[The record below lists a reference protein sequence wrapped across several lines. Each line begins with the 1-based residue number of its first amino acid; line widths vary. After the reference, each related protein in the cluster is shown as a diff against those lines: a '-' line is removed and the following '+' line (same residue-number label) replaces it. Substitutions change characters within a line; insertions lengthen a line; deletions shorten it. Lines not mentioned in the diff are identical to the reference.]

1 MNMKTKILSMLAI
14 VGLLSCHNADRRPAV
29 APSGTGPATT
39 STPRD
44 TNARV
49 AALKKGAICCEK
61 NIPSRFPTVANPL
74 SEAAQLVAGS
84 TGVTAGSRG
93 AAAAGSI
100 SGSAAGSSP
109 GAASGSAGASA
120 GAAAATSQSS
130 AVYPDAAP
138 RAAHPGMVWIAGG
151 TFRMG
156 ADNDQALED
165 EYPKHA
171 VTVSGFWMDR
181 TEVTNGQFAAFV
193 KATGYITTAERKPDW
208 NELKKQLPPG
218 TPKPDASL
226 LVPASLVFDP
236 PDHAVDLNDY
246 AQWWA
251 WKKGASWR
259 HPHGPGSNIVGKE
272 NYPVVHVSWYDAVAY
287 CRWAHKRLPT
297 EAEWEFAARGG
308 LADKIY
314 PWGNDPVTGTAAAG
328 ASSTSPHGPA
338 SSAGSTPAHGP
349 APGSPSSPHPAHGNF
364 WEGHFPDKN
373 TSADGYYYSAPVGS
387 FQPNGYGLVD
397 MAGNVW
403 EWCAD
408 YYKDDYYK
416 DLTRT
421 AASAG
426 TLATPIINPHGPA
439 TSYDPDEPFAR
450 KRVIRGGSFLC
461 NESYCTG
468 YRVSRRM
475 KSTEDSGME
484 HVGFRA
490 VSNQ

>member
-1 MNMKTKILSMLAI
+1 MRLLYIQRCLVAAGTCLFAA
-14 VGLLSCHNADRRPAV
+14 VLLSGCGGGTVRPKHAAV
-29 APSGTGPATT
+29 SDSVAHKVAAMKKGMISCEKNVPSRFGA
-39 STPRD
+39 
-44 TNARV
+44 V
-49 AALKKGAICCEK
+49 AALAVPGTSGA
-61 NIPSRFPTVANPL
+61 S
-74 SEAAQLVAGS
+74 S
-84 TGVTAGSRG
+84 T
-93 AAAAGSI
+93 AAGTLAATAATT
-100 SGSAAGSSP
+100 GFASAAG
-109 GAASGSAGASA
+109 
-120 GAAAATSQSS
+120 
-130 AVYPDAAP
+130 YPDAAA

-151 TFRMG
+151 TFHMG
-156 ADNDQALED
+156 GDNNQALED
-165 EYPKHA
+165 EYPKHP

-181 TEVTNGQFAAFV
+181 TEVTNAQFAAFV
-193 KATGYITTAERKPDW
+193 RATGYVTTAERKPDW

-251 WKKGASWR
+251 WKKGANWK
-259 HPHGPGSNIVGKE
+259 HPHGPGSSIAGKD
-272 NYPVVHVSWYDAVAY
+272 NYPVVHISWYDAVAY
-287 CRWAHKRLPT
+287 CRWAHKRLPS

-308 LADKIY
+308 LSDKVY
-314 PWGNDPVTGTAAAG
+314 PWGNDVVTAGPV
-328 ASSTSPHGPA
+328 
-338 SSAGSTPAHGP
+338 
-349 APGSPSSPHPAHGNF
+349 HGNF

-373 TSADGYYYSAPVGS
+373 STTDGFYYTAPVGS
-387 FQPNGYGLVD
+387 FAPNGYGLVD

-408 YYKDDYYK
+408 YYRNDYYK
-416 DLTRT
+416 SLG
-421 AASAG
+421 AQ
-426 TLATPIINPHGPA
+426 PVINPRGP
-439 TSYDPDEPFAR
+439 TSSYDPDEPYAR

-490 VSNQ
+490 VADRRELKLF